1 MDYEEVSAE
10 VRRLAQELRDAG
22 PARVDAEQTRLRE
35 LAATIQDDVSRR
47 SALARV
53 SALPRLIGGPHPG
66 SSPQYVEATSL
77 AGRAHGLAGRAHGSG
92 GSFEERVAE
101 AARIRDRIAELAAQ
115 APAGESG
122 TILRMTGSITRLI
135 GDLEASGR

>member
-22 PARVDAEQTRLRE
+22 PARVGAEQTRLRE
-35 LAATIQDDVSRR
+35 LAATIHDDVSRH

-53 SALPRLIGGPHPG
+53 AALPRLIGGPHPG

-77 AGRAHGLAGRAHGSG
+77 AGRAHGLVGS
-92 GSFEERVAE
+92 SEERIAE
-101 AARIRDRIAELAAQ
+101 AVRIRERIAELATE

-122 TILRMTGSITRLI
+122 TISRMTGSITRLI